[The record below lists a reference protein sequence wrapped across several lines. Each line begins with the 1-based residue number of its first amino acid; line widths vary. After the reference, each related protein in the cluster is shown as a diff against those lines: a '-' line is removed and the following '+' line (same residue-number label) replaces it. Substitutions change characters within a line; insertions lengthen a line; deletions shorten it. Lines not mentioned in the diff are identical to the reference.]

1 VYMENNALFYR
12 PIAADGEEKAAGL
25 ALTAV

>member
-1 VYMENNALFYR
+1 MENNSLFYR

-25 ALTAV
+25 ALSAV